1 MLSVRAI
8 IITITKVKGGVIMT
22 GTEARTLIKNSGL
35 KFWQVAEQYGLN
47 DGNFSRRLRKPFE
60 GADLERLTNAIATA
74 HQTAENTEV

>member
-1 MLSVRAI
+1 
-8 IITITKVKGGVIMT
+8 MT

-60 GADLERLTNAIATA
+60 NDDCERLENAIIAAKKANESRT
-74 HQTAENTEV
+74 

>member
-1 MLSVRAI
+1 
-8 IITITKVKGGVIMT
+8 MT

-60 GADLERLTNAIATA
+60 NDDYERLENAINAAKKANESRT
-74 HQTAENTEV
+74 